1 MDRQARSL
9 IAVALLTTAAFLGA
23 ELLIRRAPLV
33 EWPLTLVLAV
43 LGLVFVAWS
52 MRKETPDF
60 VAAPEAI
67 GEPAP
72 ALTPGVRVYPVTREA
87 PAAPAPA
94 PAAVVA
100 PSPEAAPAAYD
111 LTALDGIGPKTAE
124 ALHEAGVT
132 SFAQLAEMTPAA
144 LRDLMAAAH
153 VRIVG
158 DSIDTW
164 PAQAKLAAAG
174 DWDGMAAWIAAHKRS
189 GGDD

>member
-1 MDRQARSL
+1 MDRSARTL

-33 EWPLTLVLAV
+33 EWPLTFVLAM

-52 MRKETPDF
+52 ARKDTADF
-60 VAAPEAI
+60 TAAPEAV

-72 ALTPGVRVYPVTREA
+72 ALTPGVHVYPVA

-94 PAAVVA
+94 PVVV
-100 PSPEAAPAAYD
+100 PSPEPAPAAYD
-111 LTALDGIGPKTAE
+111 LTVLDGIGPKTAE
-124 ALHEAGVT
+124 ALHAAGVT

-144 LRDLMAAAH
+144 LREMMATAH

-164 PAQAKLAAAG
+164 PAQAKLAATG
-174 DWDGMAAWIAAHKRS
+174 DWAGLTAWIAANKKS